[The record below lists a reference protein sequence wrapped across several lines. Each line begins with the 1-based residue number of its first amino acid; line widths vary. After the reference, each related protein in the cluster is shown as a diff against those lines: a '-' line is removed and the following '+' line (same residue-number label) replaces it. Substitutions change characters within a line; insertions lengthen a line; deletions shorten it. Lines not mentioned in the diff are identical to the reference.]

1 MSSNFPNSR
10 LAQISPG
17 SRVQGEFVVRE
28 RIERTTSAGAPFVI
42 LRLYNADG
50 QIETAPVWQERL
62 SWVDGAQTGTVVQ
75 VVGDA
80 TLYDRGSAGLPPRLQ
95 VTISA
100 PVRVLPRDLYD
111 SYHFLPTLGDTTRYW
126 DWIDKQRAELKNP
139 VLRSVVDLF
148 FGSDEFRLRFEKT
161 PGNISK
167 DPNSRASHETLGG
180 LLQHTCE
187 ISAIARSAART
198 MRAREDLTIAASLL
212 HDIGKVEA
220 YEVREG
226 DFTLTSAGHLLGP
239 AVIGAQMIGA
249 QMIGAQMSGAQMSAA
264 QTVASA
270 APDPSWAPSSASP
283 QKELNYHHLI
293 QHIILSMQ
301 PDQDGKHL
309 TEPLIPEARI
319 IYFADRI
326 SMNSAS

>member
-1 MSSNFPNSR
+1 MSSNFRSSK
-10 LAQISPG
+10 LAPLSPG

-100 PVRVLPRDLYD
+100 PVRVLPRDQYD
-111 SYHFLPTLGDTTRYW
+111 RYHFLPTLGDTTRYW

-139 VLRSVVDLF
+139 ALRKIVDF
-148 FGSDEFRLRFEKT
+148 FFASDEFRLRFEKT

-167 DPNSRASHETLGG
+167 NQSDRASHETLGG

-187 ISAIARSAART
+187 VSAIARSSART
-198 MRAREDLTIAASLL
+198 MRAREDLTIAGSLL

-220 YEVREG
+220 YEVRDG
-226 DFTLTSAGHLLGP
+226 DFALTSAGHLLGP
-239 AVIGAQMIGA
+239 AVIGAQMI
-249 QMIGAQMSGAQMSAA
+249 AA
-264 QTVASA
+264 RIAASA
-270 APDPSWAPSSASP
+270 ADTSEAHTSGGTAAST
-283 QKELNYHHLI
+283 QEALDHHQVI
-293 QHIILSMQ
+293 QHIILSLQ
-301 PDQDGKHL
+301 TDHEGRQL
-309 TEPLIPEARI
+309 TPSLTPEARI
-319 IYFADRI
+319 IYFADQI
-326 SMNSAS
+326 SINTAP